1 MMNVEF
7 PLSILRKLKKIP
19 TVVIL
24 HRGVDEEKFN
34 KEKQLP
40 LHEIRRIKGNYD
52 IMIAIAGGDS
62 IREVQ
67 RAMFNDADIAVV
79 WKLFYNNSGE
89 TANLA
94 EQFLQEIK

>member
-1 MMNVEF
+1 
-7 PLSILRKLKKIP
+7 
-19 TVVIL
+19 
-24 HRGVDEEKFN
+24 
-34 KEKQLP
+34 
-40 LHEIRRIKGNYD
+40 
-52 IMIAIAGGDS
+52 MIAIAGGDS